1 MELKYKE
8 YIWEIRNDFINS
20 FRGFDFLFI
29 LLFPIENYYLV
40 NSTNPPNFHDR
51 NSTTTVYIHSK
62 EEE

>member
-8 YIWEIRNDFINS
+8 YIWEICNDFINS

-29 LLFPIENYYLV
+29 PLHPIENYHSM
-40 NSTNPPNFHDR
+40 NSTNPRSKF
-51 NSTTTVYIHSK
+51 TAIVYRHSK